1 MKNSFI
7 LLMLMSLTAP
17 AFAQE
22 TIEVTTAEKE
32 QVAIE
37 LEKEAA
43 NPKHDTKT
51 KDMLQ
56 KVAKEFKG
64 SKSTDELDVN
74 KEADCSQCEKEQKKK
89 PNFFTKIGRKL
100 GKASAWVTTTTAK
113 PFMNAA
119 GFLTGVFEKKDK
131 NKDVVAMYQ
140 FFLNHQEEFDPL
152 YQEAG
157 TAEEMIELMIAQSEE
172 IMEKKSKIILKDILA
187 QLGIKKEIPED
198 LADFELSEEELA
210 SLDLSKLDV
219 DKINNHPEYA
229 EVRPL
234 LGDMTKQDLE
244 DIVMSGYFDK
254 TISFENMK
262 NAVPKTHEI
271 ITTVVAQIFA
281 PKIVLGVVSNTLAGL
296 YVAPVVAAQIG
307 TGISTAIC
315 LQGETKEK
323 FTEDADLKSF
333 CSYVT
338 NRTGYQLMKSR
349 AKGYVA
355 GKGLRAKLEKKAA
368 ERKARRAEK
377 KKNKPAKEKKFKN
390 KFA

>member
-1 MKNSFI
+1 MKNSLMF
-7 LLMLMSLTAP
+7 LLLMSLTIP

-22 TIEVTTAEKE
+22 TVEVTSAEKE

-43 NPKHDTKT
+43 NPKHDSRTKE
-51 KDMLQ
+51 MLE

-64 SKSTDELDVN
+64 SKSSEELDVN
-74 KEADCSQCEKEQKKK
+74 KEADCSQCAEQKKK
-89 PNFFTKIGRKL
+89 TGFFAKIGRKL
-100 GKASAWVTTTTAK
+100 GKGSAWVTTTTAK

-157 TAEEMIELMIAQSEE
+157 TPEEMIELMIAQSEE
-172 IMEKKSKIILKDILA
+172 IMEKKSKIILQDVLA
-187 QLGIKKEIPED
+187 QLGVKKELPKD
-198 LADFELSEEELA
+198 LADFELTDEEMA
-210 SLDLSKLDV
+210 SIDLSKLDV

-244 DIVMSGYFDK
+244 DIVTSGYFDK

-262 NAVPKTHEI
+262 GALPKTHELI
-271 ITTVVAQIFA
+271 GTIVAQIFA
-281 PKIVLGVVSNTLAGL
+281 PKIVLGVVSSTLAGL

-307 TGISTAIC
+307 TGISTVIC

-323 FTEDADLKSF
+323 FAEDADLKSF

-338 NRTGYQLMKSR
+338 NRTSYQLMKSR

-355 GKGLRAKLEKKAA
+355 GKGLRAKIQKKIAD
-368 ERKARRAEK
+368 RKARRAEK
-377 KKNKPAKEKKFKN
+377 NKNKPVKQKKFKN